1 MFVTN
6 TFRIQVYDS
15 IMCGCFCIGFIDF
28 MLACKTLTDFTNPF
42 APNNFLKND
51 DVYYF
56 MTND

>member
-1 MFVTN
+1 
-6 TFRIQVYDS
+6 
-15 IMCGCFCIGFIDF
+15 MCGCFCIGFIDF
-28 MLACKTLTDFTNPF
+28 MLTCKTLTDFTNPF